1 MSEIRID
8 LRFEDRCP
16 ECHSFMFLKTRMQAD
31 YEIDQ
36 PHPGI
41 LEWLKVCSGC
51 HAEFVV
57 LVEVMP

>member
-1 MSEIRID
+1 MSEIRSD
-8 LRFEDRCP
+8 LKHEDRCP
-16 ECHSFMFLKTRMQAD
+16 ECHSFMFLKTRMQTGS
-31 YEIDQ
+31 ER
-36 PHPGI
+36 I